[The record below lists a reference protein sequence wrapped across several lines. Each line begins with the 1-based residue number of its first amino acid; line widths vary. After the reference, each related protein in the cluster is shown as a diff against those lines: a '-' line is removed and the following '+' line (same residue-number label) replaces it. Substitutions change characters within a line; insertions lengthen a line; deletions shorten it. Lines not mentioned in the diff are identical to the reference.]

1 MEEYAKEKIEPSIE
15 NVDDQQKEI
24 IHRAVS

>member
-1 MEEYAKEKIEPSIE
+1 MEDFSKEVIEPSIE
-15 NVDDQQKEI
+15 NVDDQQKEV